1 MDGRP
6 NSRCV
11 VASGT
16 KGQFGPMHNLAH
28 NLSVDPDRLW
38 DAIMET
44 AAIGATVKRSG

>member
-1 MDGRP
+1 MR
-6 NSRCV
+6 SV

-28 NLSVDPDRLW
+28 NLSIDPDRLW

-44 AAIGATVKRSG
+44 AAIGVTAKRSG